1 MACMYL
7 NNNIVCTYSTL
18 DCSTQYI
25 YGATVCDDHKI
36 TVISRDIPI
45 PSKEY
50 LRQLSSNEDRTYTF
64 DDRIEAQAV
73 SMAQTILST
82 VAAAGQQI
90 AQQSTLGNSVANN
103 PVVATPASV
112 ILPILSRAQPKNMV
126 QRSNEVKSNSCV
138 EDDTCCIC
146 LDGKKSVVLLP
157 CKHLCLCEKC
167 NTPSLKSCPI
177 CRNIIESV
185 IVTYRA

>member
-1 MACMYL
+1 MYL
-7 NNNIVCTYSTL
+7 NNNIVCTISTL
-18 DCSTQYI
+18 DCSSQYI

-36 TVISRDIPI
+36 TVISRDISI
-45 PSKEY
+45 PTKEH
-50 LRQLSSNEDRTYTF
+50 LRQLNSYEDISNTVDN
-64 DDRIEAQAV
+64 RIEAQAAA
-73 SMAQTILST
+73 MAQTILST

-112 ILPILSRAQPKNMV
+112 ILPILSRAQPKNIV
-126 QRSNEVKSNSCV
+126 QRPNEVKSNV

-157 CKHLCLCEKC
+157 CKHLCLCDKC
-167 NTPSLKSCPI
+167 NTPNLKNCPI
-177 CRNIIESV
+177 CRNIIETV